1 MFFVLQVIS
10 LMINF
15 FLQVLILFIIFKKK
29 AINVKKRKKMS
40 YFLLCKILNF
50 TQKKNTF
57 NVSEQL
63 QILRNYK
70 LELKKRKK
78 KDIQLLK
85 SLEF

>member
-1 MFFVLQVIS
+1 M
-10 LMINF
+10 
-15 FLQVLILFIIFKKK
+15 
-29 AINVKKRKKMS
+29 
-40 YFLLCKILNF
+40 LCKILNF